1 VRRCLDIVELRRYQD
16 AHDAVENSDSGA
28 KLPQTP
34 MIQNVVMAQ
43 VAIQKENREER
54 VSGR

>member
-1 VRRCLDIVELRRYQD
+1 MRRCLDIVELRRYQD